1 MEYINVD
8 ELGKAGPY
16 SHAVAADG
24 MLFISGMIGDGSTV
38 SEQLASAFK
47 KVDMILSRAGMTR
60 DNIVKVTVYLSDSKL
75 FSEMNQEY
83 SRLFSERRPART
95 TVIAQPPVN
104 GALIE
109 IDVIASKR

>member
-1 MEYINVD
+1 MDYINLD

-16 SHAVAADG
+16 SHAVAVDG

-47 KVDMILSRAGMTR
+47 KVNVILSRAGMTMN
-60 DNIVKVTVYLSDSKL
+60 NIVKVTVYLSDGKL

-83 SRLFSERRPART
+83 SRLFSEKRPART

-104 GALIE
+104 GALVEVE
-109 IDVIASKR
+109 IIASNL